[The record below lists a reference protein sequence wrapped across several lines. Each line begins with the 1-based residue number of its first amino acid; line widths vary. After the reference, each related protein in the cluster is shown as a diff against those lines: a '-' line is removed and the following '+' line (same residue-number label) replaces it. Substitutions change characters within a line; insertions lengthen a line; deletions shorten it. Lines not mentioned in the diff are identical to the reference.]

1 MTPTVP
7 RRMCVGCGYTASQLG
22 RNHLLSF
29 YTLVGRAG
37 LWSVTVTK
45 QQGQG
50 KHLCGGFQV
59 TESGVFEAGRAP
71 NPGIPATPRPQPRQA
86 APCHPQSE
94 LLCSEELGRLEKQS
108 APKACSLASSGRL
121 CWKCPLSLLQKMSTS
136 KRYMCPR
143 THFIKL
149 QTQSSAELLQGLN

>member
-7 RRMCVGCGYTASQLG
+7 RPMCVGCGYTASQLG
-22 RNHLLSF
+22 RDRLLSF

-59 TESGVFEAGRAP
+59 TESGVLRLGEPPTQGFLQPLDHSLDKQPLVTPSLSSSAVRSWGDLRSRAP
-71 NPGIPATPRPQPRQA
+71 PKPAAWHLLAGFAENVLWAYYRKCQLLKDICVRELILSSFKPSPL
-86 APCHPQSE
+86 QSYF
-94 LLCSEELGRLEKQS
+94 RD
-108 APKACSLASSGRL
+108 
-121 CWKCPLSLLQKMSTS
+121 
-136 KRYMCPR
+136 
-143 THFIKL
+143 
-149 QTQSSAELLQGLN
+149 